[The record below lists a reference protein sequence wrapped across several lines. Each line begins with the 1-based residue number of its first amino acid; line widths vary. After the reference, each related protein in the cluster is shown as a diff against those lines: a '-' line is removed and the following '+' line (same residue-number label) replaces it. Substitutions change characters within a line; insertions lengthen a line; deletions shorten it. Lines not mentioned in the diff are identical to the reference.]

1 MEYLVVRTYTKV
13 QRYPAE
19 TAVRALAD
27 TVLGA
32 EKGGAVS
39 RKLGVENT
47 DAVQR
52 LYLRPRVTFVT
63 RTVERATETAIR
75 CDASQ
80 RHAGIHCRNSS
91 IEDIATWWTK

>member
-27 TVLGA
+27 TVLGS
-32 EKGGAVS
+32 EKGGAIS

-63 RTVERATETAIR
+63 RTVEGTAEAAIR

-80 RHAGIHCRNSS
+80 RDVGIYCRNSG
-91 IEDIATWWTK
+91 IEDIATRRTK